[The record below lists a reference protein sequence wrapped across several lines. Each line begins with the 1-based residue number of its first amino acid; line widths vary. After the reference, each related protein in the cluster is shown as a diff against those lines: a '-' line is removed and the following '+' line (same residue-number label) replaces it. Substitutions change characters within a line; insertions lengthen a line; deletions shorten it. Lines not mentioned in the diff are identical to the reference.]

1 MFKESSGGIGWL
13 TALNRFTY
21 VSYIFIIH
29 HLAMNNVVMDFHEH
43 ALIFIGYDFSRVCK
57 AVFTQNCYCV
67 TLKTTDLKEKLF
79 TFTDGIKLIIVF
91 PKKQR

>member
-1 MFKESSGGIGWL
+1 MFFNEIAKFLYTKDGIQIVIRRPRLINCIESVL
-13 TALNRFTY
+13 QP
-21 VSYIFIIH
+21 
-29 HLAMNNVVMDFHEH
+29 FHEH
-43 ALIFIGYDFSRVCK
+43 ALIFIGYDFSRVRK

>member
-1 MFKESSGGIGWL
+1 MFFNEIAKFLYTKDGIQIVIRRPRLINCIESVL
-13 TALNRFTY
+13 QP
-21 VSYIFIIH
+21 
-29 HLAMNNVVMDFHEH
+29 FHEH

-79 TFTDGIKLIIVF
+79 TFTDGIKLIIAF